1 MKLIVDKCAGTLYL
15 RLDDSPITESEEIR
29 EGVILD
35 FNGSDEVV
43 GIELHNLSD
52 RSPRLNLSSLQ
63 FDTV

>member
-1 MKLIVDKCAGTLYL
+1 MKLSVDKGADALYL
-15 RLDDSPITESEEIR
+15 RLDDSPIIESEEIR

-35 FNGSDEVV
+35 FNESDEVV

-52 RSPRLNLSSLQ
+52 RSPRLNLNSLQ

>member
-1 MKLIVDKCAGTLYL
+1 MKLSVDKSADALYL

-35 FNGSDEVV
+35 FNESDEVV
-43 GIELHNLSD
+43 GIELHNLSE
-52 RSPRLNLSSLQ
+52 RSPRLNLNSLQ

>member
-1 MKLIVDKCAGTLYL
+1 MKLSVDKTADALYL

-35 FNGSDEVV
+35 FNESDEVV
-43 GIELHNLSD
+43 GIELHNLSE
-52 RSPRLNLSSLQ
+52 RSPRLNLNSLQ